1 MNVADVA
8 LAPPC
13 PRERHPAPVTGSLL
27 HLISRAAWRAAL
39 ATGALAPTHGEP
51 FVHLSTAAQVALPAG
66 VHFAGRTDILL
77 LAVDPAGLDIRFEP
91 GTSDDPMGMTF
102 PHAYGAVAT
111 SAVVSV
117 LPYRPGPAG
126 FMPPPTPPTR
136 ADTGL
141 RAGGVEP
148 SVLRRAAE
156 WEVPVTGGVA
166 VLTPALPCS
175 RRHNQL
181 LLDVAPDHGAP
192 DAATV
197 AAEADQVLGGAG
209 LAHRAARL
217 TGPGA
222 GLTAAGLSELGWSA
236 RQMMT
241 MSAPARDGAPGQVVQ
256 PDHEALRDE
265 AGSAGGR
272 NLRTMFPAGR
282 SDSHDREAAVV
293 DLRSLAVHE
302 QGPCGDPT
310 VVASA
315 LLRVDGATA
324 QLEVVR
330 ARPAHA
336 DALVAEALAS
346 AAAADCDLVVLDAAV
361 DGTAQHRHARLG
373 FTEVGRWWQV
383 GRP

>member
-1 MNVADVA
+1 
-8 LAPPC
+8 
-13 PRERHPAPVTGSLL
+13 VTGSLL
-27 HLISRAAWRAAL
+27 HLIPTEAWRAAL
-39 ATGALAPTHGEP
+39 AAGVLAPTHGER

-66 VHFAGRTDILL
+66 IHFAGRTDVSL
-77 LAVDPAGLDIRFEP
+77 LAVDPTGLDIRYEP
-91 GTSDDPMGMTF
+91 GTSDDPVGMSF
-102 PHAYGAVAT
+102 PHAYSTVAT

-126 FMPPPTPPTR
+126 FIPPPTPPTR

-156 WEVPVTGGVA
+156 REVPVTGGVA
-166 VLTPALPCS
+166 VLTPALSGS

-209 LAHRAARL
+209 LTHRTARL

-236 RQMMT
+236 RQVVT
-241 MSAPARDGAPGQVVQ
+241 MAAPARGGAREQVVQ
-256 PDHEALRDE
+256 LDHEALCDE
-265 AGSAGGR
+265 AWSLGGR
-272 NLRTMFPAGR
+272 DLLDAAPAER
-282 SDSHDREAAVV
+282 SDPHNREAAVV
-293 DLRSLAVHE
+293 DLRFLAVHE
-302 QGPCGDPT
+302 QGRGGDPT
-310 VVASA
+310 VVGSA
-315 LLRVDGATA
+315 LLRIDGATA
-324 QLEVVR
+324 QIEVVR

-336 DALVAEALAS
+336 DALVAEALAI
-346 AAAADCDLVVLDAAV
+346 AAAAGCDLVVLDAAV
-361 DGTAQHRHARLG
+361 DGTAQHRNAQLG

-383 GRP
+383 GRL